1 MWATKHSLRGKPVG
15 RAFHRSIFF
24 AGKNLKGFENALAR
38 GFEAVVGYKLPAQ
51 KMSNADTV
59 KVDGR
64 RKGLSSARG
73 TNGFAKLAVVR
84 ESIVN
89 PLKHQARG

>member
-64 RKGLSSARG
+64 KRVFRARGRG
-73 TNGFAKLAVVR
+73 TNGLPSQIGSTQKKHY
-84 ESIVN
+84 S
-89 PLKHQARG
+89 PLKPL